1 MNLSPTIF
9 PHISTAPCRNRI
21 FHPQPGLALF
31 YSLPA
36 QNLVIRR
43 DLTATLHK
51 EVNVIG
57 RTMNAH
63 PWTIIA
69 CMGQR
74 SPKTSEYPTH
84 LTAQHTDMA
93 LVSSRH
99 VATRDNGL
107 IWPYALAS
115 TCLISSR
122 YDKRNPAMDDDND
135 NDNDNVKDLY
145 VICYTL
151 ISLIMHCSFYRKDE
165 EKELL
170 LNTYTGILNL
180 IPKLK
185 KVLLLNDDVNEDYLP
200 KVINAVRSAHTP
212 CDTMTSIVVPTLVN
226 YIIVLLGECSICCNW
241 NQSLICKRYICTIVL
256 LSEIIYLYYSIIII
270 LIYLYFSITFKWLTH
285 IIVLLTNDIS
295 IF

>member
-9 PHISTAPCRNRI
+9 PHISTAPCRNRN

-36 QNLVIRR
+36 QNLVIGR

-84 LTAQHTDMA
+84 LTAQRTDMA

-122 YDKRNPAMDDDND
+122 
-135 NDNDNVKDLY
+135 
-145 VICYTL
+145 
-151 ISLIMHCSFYRKDE
+151 
-165 EKELL
+165 
-170 LNTYTGILNL
+170 
-180 IPKLK
+180 
-185 KVLLLNDDVNEDYLP
+185 
-200 KVINAVRSAHTP
+200 SAFGTTSEIWP
-212 CDTMTSIVVPTLVN
+212 WTMTMTMMMTMLRTCMSSAIP
-226 YIIVLLGECSICCNW
+226 
-241 NQSLICKRYICTIVL
+241 
-256 LSEIIYLYYSIIII
+256 
-270 LIYLYFSITFKWLTH
+270 
-285 IIVLLTNDIS
+285 
-295 IF
+295 

>member
-1 MNLSPTIF
+1 MAICFGINLPDIF
-9 PHISTAPCRNRI
+9 KIS
-21 FHPQPGLALF
+21 
-31 YSLPA
+31 
-36 QNLVIRR
+36 
-43 DLTATLHK
+43 
-51 EVNVIG
+51 
-57 RTMNAH
+57 
-63 PWTIIA
+63 
-69 CMGQR
+69 
-74 SPKTSEYPTH
+74 
-84 LTAQHTDMA
+84 
-93 LVSSRH
+93 
-99 VATRDNGL
+99 
-107 IWPYALAS
+107 IW
-115 TCLISSR
+115 

-226 YIIVLLGECSICCNW
+226 YIIVLLGECSICCN
-241 NQSLICKRYICTIVL
+241 
-256 LSEIIYLYYSIIII
+256 
-270 LIYLYFSITFKWLTH
+270 
-285 IIVLLTNDIS
+285 
-295 IF
+295 